1 MKARLISA
9 WKHFLGNFA
18 HKEKEH
24 EKKTEFRIR
33 AAYIGISAVLLIE
46 MWMLYYNSG
55 STTGLNPKADQYR
68 QAAIAEADLNTIA
81 ARDIFDRK
89 GVKIVSNEEP
99 GEDSVY
105 ADDYAY
111 LQILGYTGPT
121 KLVTGLEVSDTQ
133 RDYRFMQYYRDN
145 LYKTTDVDGTKGQS
159 FTLTL
164 DHDLQVK
171 VKELLLNEMEL
182 EDSGSAVV
190 LNAKTGEILA
200 MVSFP
205 TFNAN
210 DLDTTIHTLDT
221 SEKEEELRY
230 PISYKGQ
237 RVPGSIFKIV
247 TAVSLLDNG
256 LENFTAQDKSFIVD
270 GSRIVNVYP
279 DPGDTIGYR
288 DALIRSSN
296 VFFARAALE
305 LGSDKLTETAK
316 KFKVGEYLE
325 LDFGSVNSNWDL
337 DDAAPANLAHTGFG
351 QGKTLFS
358 TMTAAMMMQ
367 AIAND
372 GTMMQPY
379 LVRQIIDADGK
390 VLQEGTEKVL
400 SEVTSQNT
408 ADKITEAL
416 VATVDDEAPDIE
428 GGSDVYETYPIAVKT
443 GTGENGDEEETD
455 NAWFVSFAPA
465 DNPRYVVVVNQIK
478 THKWGYQMMD
488 TAAEIYRYLFEEYDE
503 ND

>member
-1 MKARLISA
+1 MISA
-9 WKHFLGNFA
+9 WKHFLECFD
-18 HKEKEH
+18 HREEEH
-24 EKKTEFRIR
+24 EKKTGFRAR
-33 AAYIGISAVLLIE
+33 AAYITISAVLLIE

-55 STTGLNPKADQYR
+55 STAGLNPKADQYR
-68 QAAIAEADLNTIA
+68 QAAITEADLNTIA
-81 ARDIFDRK
+81 AGDIYDRK

-99 GEDSVY
+99 GEDSIY

-121 KLVTGLEVSDTQ
+121 KLVTGLEVSDNQ

-145 LYKTTDVDGTKGQS
+145 LYKTTDIDGTKGQN

-164 DHDLQVK
+164 DHELQVK
-171 VKELLLNEMEL
+171 IQELLLNEMEL

-190 LNAKTGEILA
+190 LDARIGEILA

-210 DLDTTIHTLDT
+210 DLDTTIQTLDT

-247 TAVSLLDNG
+247 TAVSLIDNE
-256 LENFTAQDKSFIVD
+256 LENFTAQDKSFTVD
-270 GSRIVNVYP
+270 DARMVNAYA

-296 VFFARAALE
+296 AYFARAALA

-316 KFKVGEYLE
+316 KFKIGEYLE
-325 LDFGSVNSNWDL
+325 LDFGAVNSSWDL
-337 DDAAPANLAHTGFG
+337 EDTDSANLAYTGFG

-372 GTMMQPY
+372 GTMMEPD
-379 LVRQIIDADGK
+379 LVRQITDADGN

-400 SEVTSQNT
+400 SEVTGQDT

-416 VATVDDEAPDIE
+416 VATVDGEVPHIE
-428 GGSDVYETYPIAVKT
+428 GGSDVYETYSIAGKT

-465 DNPRYVVVVNQIK
+465 NDPQYVVVVNQIK

-488 TAAEIYRYLFEEYDE
+488 TAAEIYRYLFEEYDG
-503 ND
+503 NN